1 MDKAKRILAL
11 LAVILLG
18 GMYVAALIFS
28 LMSSDRAQVYFRA
41 ALAGTVLKIME
52 RSFLSLFLRMPQ
64 WMPFA
69 KKPVAAQTPP
79 SMNFMGSSSL

>member
-41 ALAGTVLKIME
+41 ALAGTVLIPV
-52 RSFLSLFLRMPQ
+52 LLYLFLLVLRAVRP
-64 WMPFA
+64 A
-69 KKPVAAQTPP
+69 K
-79 SMNFMGSSSL
+79 